1 MCGFQKSLDI
11 LLGVLD
17 CRADLTVSQQPLVS
31 PLPEGRARH
40 PKYRKRFLICVTR
53 LGTKPDLLFQGM
65 YLSAKLFDCCS
76 QFGELLL
83 HGIHSSRELLLYLC
97 LE

>member
-1 MCGFQKSLDI
+1 MCGFQKCLDI
-11 LLGVLD
+11 LLGVLE

-31 PLPEGRARH
+31 PLPEGGARH
-40 PKYRKRFLICVTR
+40 PEYCKRFLVCVTR
-53 LGTKPDLLFQGM
+53 LGTKPYLLFQGM

-76 QFGELLL
+76 QLGKLLL
-83 HGIHSSRELLLYLC
+83 QGIHSSRGLSLCLC